1 MSTRITLVNQETGE
15 KDWYLGNQGR
25 VVDLCKLVVLAKHN
39 VLYANQTVSGDPSS
53 VTNAE
58 ELAARVFVYGIPKD
72 HNKSRYEY
80 PLLINKPL
88 NLPASA
94 DVGKSIG
101 TVLEFSIVPDIIGIE
116 IQIEPRPVQIGLV
129 DASPD
134 TVLDVNYS
142 TGCKTTLTAPGDTD
156 ITHYYLP
163 TQVTQKNY
171 LNGILNYSLIFRS
184 SRVIDEGVN
193 NTGA

>member
-1 MSTRITLVNQETGE
+1 MSTRISLVNQETGE
-15 KDWYLGNQGR
+15 RDWYLGNQGR
-25 VVDLCKLVVLAKHN
+25 TIDLCRFVILAKHN
-39 VLYANQTVSGDPSS
+39 TLYAGQTVTGEPSG

-88 NLPASA
+88 NLPSQA
-94 DVGKSIG
+94 DVGKAIG
-101 TVLEFSIVPDIIGIE
+101 TVLEFSLVQDIIGIE
-116 IQIEPRPVQIGLV
+116 ILIEPRPVQNGLV
-129 DASPD
+129 DATPD

-142 TGCKTTLTAPGDTD
+142 TGCKTSCVAPGDTD
-156 ITHYYLP
+156 ITHYYGP
-163 TQVTQKNY
+163 VVTMQSNY
-171 LNGILNYSLIFRS
+171 LSSILNYSLMFRS
-184 SRVIDEGVN
+184 SRVIEEGVN